1 MFVLPFAHSAL
12 RPYRPALRRV
22 DSGVSLARAI
32 DQLFDNAPLATPA
45 PVTRTPALDVDETDT
60 HYLLSFY
67 LPGADKQQLKVS
79 VEGRRVRIETT
90 EPAAA
95 EAPAAEGTEP
105 AATTPSVAPRNLY
118 RERGGVRYARTVSL
132 PQAVDSA
139 ASEGRLEQGVLTL
152 RLAKLRAD
160 GARQLTVS

>member
-12 RPYRPALRRV
+12 RPSRPALRRV

-32 DQLFDNAPLATPA
+32 DQLFDNVPLATPA
-45 PVTRTPALDVDETDT
+45 PTARTPALDVDETDT
-60 HYLLSFY
+60 HYLLSFD

-79 VEGRRVRIETT
+79 VEGRRVHIETT
-90 EPAAA
+90 PAAA
-95 EAPAAEGTEP
+95 DPTPAAEASEP
-105 AATTPSVAPRNLY
+105 AATAPAPAPRNLY

-132 PQAVDSA
+132 PQAVDSN
-139 ASEGRLEQGVLTL
+139 ASEARLEQGVLTL

-160 GARQLTVS
+160 GARQLTVN